1 MRKARFFAH
10 VAVGLTGIAFIS
22 VAFVGCKKEKDD
34 AAADSA
40 APAEPA
46 APAPAAP
53 DGAPAPA
60 GPSAPPAAQ
69 EWAGATPANVANAGA
84 AGCEVKQ
91 LREWIR
97 VACGFAGR
105 DSGAPVDINITRQGT
120 REAMKTATGATTLVY
135 PWEAGQNL
143 EAVFSWEKQTRGFT
157 ANWPA
162 GSPPPAA
169 VGMFGPPNE
178 RRVDQCDTDRDCGV
192 GRQCCLTT
200 SGRGLCNPSGKE
212 VCRSQNLYT
221 KCNTDAECR
230 REQSTK
236 SLCKYDSKVKTKI
249 CVWDADGKRDSKD
262 PKEKPKLRI
271 PKNDR

>member
-1 MRKARFFAH
+1 
-10 VAVGLTGIAFIS
+10 
-22 VAFVGCKKEKDD
+22 
-34 AAADSA
+34 
-40 APAEPA
+40 
-46 APAPAAP
+46 
-53 DGAPAPA
+53 
-60 GPSAPPAAQ
+60 
-69 EWAGATPANVANAGA
+69 
-84 AGCEVKQ
+84 
-91 LREWIR
+91 
-97 VACGFAGR
+97 
-105 DSGAPVDINITRQGT
+105 
-120 REAMKTATGATTLVY
+120 MKTATGATTLVY

-162 GSPPPAA
+162 GSPAPAA

-178 RRVDQCDTDRDCGV
+178 RRVDQCDTDRDCGA

-236 SLCKYDSKVKTKI
+236 SLCKYDSKVRTKI
-249 CVWDADGKRDSKD
+249 CVWDADGKRDTKEPKNEPKEE